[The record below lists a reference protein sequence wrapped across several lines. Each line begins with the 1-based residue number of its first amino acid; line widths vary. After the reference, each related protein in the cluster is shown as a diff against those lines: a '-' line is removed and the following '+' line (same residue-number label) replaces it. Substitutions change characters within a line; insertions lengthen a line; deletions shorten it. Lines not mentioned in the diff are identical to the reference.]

1 MADQRT
7 LTVLRK
13 LIVDTV
19 NADPSLP
26 FGHLDDEVAERVA
39 VAVLAQFHPLP
50 KIRPGHDDLLFWE
63 GLDDWALGNHIA
75 IDAWNLAAGLHVQR
89 ERVQAQGEGLA
100 ADVAAFSYRGV
111 AS

>member
-1 MADQRT
+1 MTDSRT

-19 NADPSLP
+19 NADPHLS
-26 FGHLDDEVAERVA
+26 FGHLDDEVAERIA

-50 KIRPGHDDLLFWE
+50 TIRPGHDDLLYWE
-63 GLDDWALGNHIA
+63 RLNDRDLSGSVFV
-75 IDAWNLAAGLHVQR
+75 DAWNLAAGLHVQR
-89 ERVQAQGEGLA
+89 ERTQAQGERLA
-100 ADVAAFSYRGV
+100 SDVAAFSYREV